1 MAAASAGATQTGFL
15 SGAIASSPSHLQQ
28 HHSGTYSNRQFFA
41 IILTQKCFVEFVPN
55 KYVSIAIV

>member
-28 HHSGTYSNRQFFA
+28 HHSGKLETEY
-41 IILTQKCFVEFVPN
+41 LTTT
-55 KYVSIAIV
+55 IT